1 MEITISTLL
10 TIIGGMSFVLF
21 AMMGIDKALAK
32 RGAWRVPEKTLFLLA
47 LLGGALGGIIGMY
60 FFRHK
65 TRHWYFVYGI
75 PAILLLQIALVM
87 FVLNGPF
94 EIAFL

>member
-10 TIIGGMSFVLF
+10 TIIGGMSFLLF
-21 AMMGIDKALAK
+21 AMMGIDKSLAK

-65 TRHWYFVYGI
+65 TRHTSFKAGL
-75 PAILLLQIALVM
+75 PMLLIVNIACCIALIT
-87 FVLNGPF
+87 
-94 EIAFL
+94 E

>member
-1 MEITISTLL
+1 MEITISTLF
-10 TIIGGMSFVLF
+10 TIIGGMSFLLF

-65 TRHWYFVYGI
+65 TRHASFKAGLPMMLIVNI
-75 PAILLLQIALVM
+75 ACCIALIT
-87 FVLNGPF
+87 
-94 EIAFL
+94 E

>member
-1 MEITISTLL
+1 MEITISALL
-10 TIIGGMSFVLF
+10 TIIGGMSFLLF

-65 TRHWYFVYGI
+65 TRHASFKAGL
-75 PAILLLQIALVM
+75 AMLLIVNIACCIALIT
-87 FVLNGPF
+87 
-94 EIAFL
+94 E